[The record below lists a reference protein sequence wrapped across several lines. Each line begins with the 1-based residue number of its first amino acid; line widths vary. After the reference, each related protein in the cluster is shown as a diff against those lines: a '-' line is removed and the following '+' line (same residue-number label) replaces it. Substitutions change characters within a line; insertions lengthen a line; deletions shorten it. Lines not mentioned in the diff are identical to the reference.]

1 MPASS
6 SGVSVFGSAVIR
18 VEPDLVSFQFGVSRQ
33 DKKPRDALKAAQQAA
48 SAVRTC
54 LTKAGVTDVAASQIT
69 LSQTT
74 EYINGRHQP
83 TGFAARISFNV
94 VLADLNKME
103 DLLVGVVDAGANEIG
118 STVFR
123 TTRLKEL
130 RLDARRQAIAA
141 AREKAENYCRAAGVS
156 LGAIVAITDQ
166 NPEMLRHNSESNVS
180 SEEPSDDTPSTR
192 ALAPNAIPVGAAV
205 SVTFAIA

>member
-1 MPASS
+1 MASS
-6 SGVSVFGSAVIR
+6 PSGVSVFGSAVIC

-33 DKKPRDALKAAQQAA
+33 EKKPRDALKAAQAAA
-48 SAVRTC
+48 SAVRAY
-54 LTKAGVTDVAASQIT
+54 LTKVGVKDVAASQIT
-69 LSQTT
+69 LTQTT
-74 EYINGRHQP
+74 EYISNRHQP

-123 TTRLKEL
+123 TSRLKEL
-130 RLDARRQAIAA
+130 RFEARRRAVTA
-141 AREKAENYCRAAGVS
+141 AREKAENYCRAAGVA
-156 LGAIVAITDQ
+156 LGAVTAITDQ
-166 NPEMLRHNSESNVS
+166 NPEMLRNNSESNIS
-180 SEEPSDDTPSTR
+180 REEPSDDSADTR

-205 SVTFAIA
+205 SVTFALG